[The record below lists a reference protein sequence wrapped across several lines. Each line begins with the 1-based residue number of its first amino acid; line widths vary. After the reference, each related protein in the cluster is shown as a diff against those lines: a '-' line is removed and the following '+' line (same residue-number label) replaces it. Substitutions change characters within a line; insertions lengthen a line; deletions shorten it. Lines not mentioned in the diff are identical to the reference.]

1 MLRIA
6 ELGAMRAPF
15 SKCVPPPRVPC
26 GLREKPPYR
35 TGVPRRARKG
45 RKRRKGR
52 REAYRILREASPS
65 RKRRVARRGSDG
77 GPSQCRGEQEC
88 SRSADTLRRHTPQT
102 RSADT
107 LRRHAP
113 QTHSADTLRRHAPQ
127 THSADTLRRHTPQTH
142 SADTLRR
149 HTPQTRSADTLRRHT
164 PQTHSAN
171 TPCERA
177 QRTRCR
183 GRSNGRSGRLTSRP
197 KLASPF
203 QPGHGYALDE
213 GPLREEEHHDHRR
226 DHRRRCGHKQMPL
239 RAAVL

>member
-107 LRRHAP
+107 LRRH
-113 QTHSADTLRRHAPQ
+113 
-127 THSADTLRRHTPQTH
+127 
-142 SADTLRR
+142 
-149 HTPQTRSADTLRRHT
+149 T